1 MIKDI
6 YEFFS
11 HLFDTEGWVARWVCG
26 RWTPQLGWTY
36 IISSLLIGA
45 AYFAIP
51 FILFRFIKKRK
62 DILPFDGIF
71 WLFILFIFSC
81 GITHFADAT
90 MFWYPAYRFSAI
102 VLFVT
107 AIVSWIAVFGL
118 FKIIP
123 AALKFKSPAQLEG
136 IIMQRTEDLKKKNEE
151 LLLLNERLLESSE
164 KTESLM
170 RQKDEFLNIA
180 SHELKTPITSIKV
193 TVQLLESLVENK
205 ENTDAIFAL
214 AGKANKQINKL
225 TSLIEDLLDM
235 TKIQAGKL
243 QLDKDLFAVSTALRE
258 WVDGANFHGN
268 THQIVIETDE
278 EYWIEGD
285 KNRLEQV
292 LVNLLSNAVKYSPDT
307 DKIVIKYAKQNDVIK
322 VSVTDFGI
330 GIPSDKL
337 PFVFDRFFRAKDDHT
352 FSGLGLGLY
361 ISSEIIK
368 QHGGIMGVESEEN
381 KGSCFWF
388 TLPLA
393 LQSLTAFSL
402 QTKSMHL
409 KDREN

>member
-6 YEFFS
+6 FEFFS
-11 HLFDTEGWVARWVCG
+11 HLFDTQGWVARWVCG

-51 FILFRFIKKRK
+51 FILFRFIRKRK

-102 VLFVT
+102 VLLIT
-107 AIVSWIAVFGL
+107 AIVSWTAVFGL
-118 FKIIP
+118 FKVIP
-123 AALKFKSPAQLEG
+123 VALKFKSPAQLEA
-136 IIMQRTEDLKKKNEE
+136 IIAQRTEDLEKKNEE
-151 LLLLNERLLESSE
+151 LLLLNERLSESNKKAE
-164 KTESLM
+164 MLM

-180 SHELKTPITSIKV
+180 SHELKTPLTSIKI
-193 TVQLLESLVENK
+193 TVQMLETVLENNK
-205 ENTDAIFAL
+205 SNLSIFTL
-214 AGKANKQINKL
+214 AGKANKQINRL

-243 QLDKDLFAVSTALRE
+243 QIDKNLFAVSTALHE
-258 WVDGANFHGN
+258 WVEGSNFHADS
-268 THQIVIETDE
+268 HRIVIETDE
-278 EYWIEGD
+278 ECWIEGD

-292 LVNLLSNAVKYSPDT
+292 FVNLLSNAVKYSPDA
-307 DKIVIKYAKQNDVIK
+307 DKVIIKCAKQNDIIK

-330 GIPSDKL
+330 GIPAEKL
-337 PFVFDRFFRAKDDHT
+337 PFVFERFFRVKEDQT

-368 QHGGIMGVESEEN
+368 QHGGVMGVESEEN

-393 LQSLTAFSL
+393 LQPLTTSSPETETMNRANGL
-402 QTKSMHL
+402 
-409 KDREN
+409 N